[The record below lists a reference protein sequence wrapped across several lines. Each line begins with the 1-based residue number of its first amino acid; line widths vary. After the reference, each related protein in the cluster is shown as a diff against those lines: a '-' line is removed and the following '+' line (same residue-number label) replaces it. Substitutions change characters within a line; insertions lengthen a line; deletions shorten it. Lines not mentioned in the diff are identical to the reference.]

1 MGMQESNVRPPATP
15 NTLLETGAFIVEM
28 SLFQSAGINRNIP
41 TCSDHTCKYLLL
53 ANHQS
58 SILTYSTSMQ
68 TKVKKNLLEPK
79 NNSRCSLTRLMPT
92 HALIRE
98 EEEKVLM
105 KRSFVC
111 RIINHKNI

>member
-41 TCSDHTCKYLLL
+41 TGSDHTCKYLLL

-68 TKVKKNLLEPK
+68 TKVKKTPPGTK
-79 NNSRCSLTRLMPT
+79 
-92 HALIRE
+92 
-98 EEEKVLM
+98 KQQQVLPD
-105 KRSFVC
+105 K
-111 RIINHKNI
+111 INANPRTD